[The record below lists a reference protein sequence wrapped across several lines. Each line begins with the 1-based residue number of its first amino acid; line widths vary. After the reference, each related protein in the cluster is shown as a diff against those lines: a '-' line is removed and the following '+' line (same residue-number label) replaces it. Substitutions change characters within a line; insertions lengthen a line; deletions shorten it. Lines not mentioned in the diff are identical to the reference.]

1 MYFLF
6 AKNLFR
12 LISLSAIL
20 LLAACQPPEA
30 EVWPENPGGN
40 RLQIVTS
47 FSLLQE
53 WVEAVGGDAVVV
65 RSFVGPEGDP
75 HTYQARPG
83 DLRKMVDAAVVF
95 GIGFEFESWLPR
107 LHRSSETPAPLILL
121 AESLPAES
129 LLDGHHCDE
138 HEHGHDHHHHHD
150 HLHDLPDPHLW
161 MDIRMTQKLIDL
173 IEAELTTIQPEQADV
188 FAENAKAYQEKLTLL
203 DRQLVSW
210 ISTVPEENRKLFT
223 GHDVFAYFA
232 ERFGFEVIG
241 SALGSA
247 STETKDPGAGEIREL
262 IQRIRDSGVQVV
274 FPEAG
279 SDSRAVRRIAEE
291 ADVAVAPDLY
301 TDYLSLPDGPAYT
314 YTEMMRHN
322 VRTIVEALGGTVA
335 DEDE

>member
-1 MYFLF
+1 MYSSL
-6 AKNLFR
+6 AKKLSR
-12 LISLSAIL
+12 LIFLSLIL
-20 LLAACQPPEA
+20 FLAACQPPEA
-30 EVWPENPGGN
+30 GVWPENPEGH

-53 WVEAVGGDAVVV
+53 WVEAVGGEEVVV
-65 RSFVGPEGDP
+65 RSFVGAEGDP

-83 DLRKMVDAAVVF
+83 DLRMMVDAALVL
-95 GIGFEFESWLPR
+95 GIGYEFESWLPR
-107 LHRSSETPAPLILL
+107 LHRSSETTSPLTLL
-121 AESLPAES
+121 AESLPEES
-129 LLDGHHCDE
+129 LVDGHACD
-138 HEHGHDHHHHHD
+138 HEGHDHH
-150 HLHDLPDPHLW
+150 HDLPDPHLW
-161 MDIRMTQKLIDL
+161 MDVRMTQKLIDR
-173 IEAELTTIQPEQADV
+173 IEAELIAIRPEKAEE
-188 FAENAKAYQEKLTLL
+188 FAANAEAYREELTLL

-262 IQRIRDSGVQVV
+262 VQRIRDSGVQVV

-301 TDYLSLPDGPAYT
+301 TDYLSLPDGPAST
-314 YTEMMRHN
+314 YAEMMRHN
-322 VRTIVEALGGTVA
+322 VRTIVEALGGTVPG
-335 DEDE
+335 ENE